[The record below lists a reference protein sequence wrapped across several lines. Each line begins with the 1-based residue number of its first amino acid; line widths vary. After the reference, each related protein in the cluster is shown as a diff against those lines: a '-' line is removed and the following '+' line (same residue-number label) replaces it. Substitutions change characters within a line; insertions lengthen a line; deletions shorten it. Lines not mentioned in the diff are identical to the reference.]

1 MSMGFHYGLLGM
13 QATGAAALGLDKA
26 ELGLVTGTGLQ
37 DLDCDGR
44 VRGKPPSAPR
54 TPQAQP

>member
-1 MSMGFHYGLLGM
+1 M
-13 QATGAAALGLDKA
+13 QAIGEAALGLDKA

-37 DLDCDGR
+37 DLDRDVR
-44 VRGKPPSAPR
+44 VSGKSPSAPR